1 MKNRINSINQYLLE
15 RFPIAWNTRIL
26 WMLSA
31 ALVVHLFFFLFGVVT
46 LIDPVSL
53 QGYNVLQS
61 YFKNGMLFLGIVITL
76 LLLVVWIVTLF
87 RNNAF
92 KNFYPTSPWDL
103 FKQFCAY
110 VVIIFA
116 CTSFY
121 YSYTLGL
128 QAYIISVYPQER
140 VEKEIRV
147 ANDSDMF
154 RSESIYNYTL
164 DERILPITL
173 DTLYC
178 EITESRIDTLQP
190 YLTFKGE
197 QYQYYTFNK
206 ITVPKNNNDLVRVI
220 DTRMYVPKN
229 EKKPQNGY
237 TKYQIDSLDSMSLR
251 KEVGDSTITFYFKD
265 KVVDMTGILKTA
277 EPSYYNYTSIFY
289 EKDKNQYDYEDYNT
303 YNDDYSIEEQS
314 RSNPIDSSTIVQVKS
329 YHKIL
334 DSNNAKQIKTLL
346 KDQLDLLDYYGV
358 RHNLTVDTW
367 FEMVYHPSDFPVK
380 HLILNSKKSLYENN
394 FLDEDATAF
403 ETYASNLESKRY
415 MEKQDLHEV
424 FENLDKVHDTN
435 IFKGSVHF
443 FIWMSFILATI
454 IFIFRTTGLRELLFS
469 IVASGVTFI
478 IIGLICVL
486 ITYGS
491 GSFGGEDYVFAYV
504 PLIIGFAVFTITFL
518 AYKSMRKL
526 VSAIFLNITF
536 VYLLPWLFL
545 IIGIISM
552 HQQAAC
558 NRRYDYNYDYELCT
572 TLLEQLGIWWSY
584 IFIVAGFIW
593 IFVYSH
599 LIIKW
604 RSLPEK

>member
-1 MKNRINSINQYLLE
+1 MKNRIKSINQYLLE
-15 RFPIAWNTRIL
+15 RVPTVWNTRIV

-61 YFKNGMLFLGIVITL
+61 YFENGMLFLGIVISL

-128 QAYIISVYPQER
+128 QTYIKAVYPRER
-140 VEKEIRV
+140 VDKEIRV

-164 DERILPITL
+164 DERILPIVL

-178 EITESRIDTLQP
+178 ETDEYKINTEQSH
-190 YLTFKGE
+190 FKFKDE
-197 QYQYYTFNK
+197 LYQYYTFRK
-206 ITVPKNNNDLVRVI
+206 ITIPKNYNDLVRVNDI
-220 DTRMYVPKN
+220 RMYVPKS
-229 EKKPQNGY
+229 EDRPQNGY
-237 TKYQIDSLDSMSLR
+237 TQYQIDSLDSMSLR
-251 KEVGDSTITFYFKD
+251 KEVGDSTITYYFKD
-265 KVVDMTGILKTA
+265 KVVDMSNILKTA
-277 EPSYYNYTSIFY
+277 EPSYYNYTNIFY
-289 EKDKNQYDYEDYNT
+289 EKNPNDYGYDDYTYYNEDYGV
-303 YNDDYSIEEQS
+303 EEQS
-314 RSNPIDSSTIVQVKS
+314 RTNPVDSSTIVQVKR

-334 DSNNAKQIKTLL
+334 DGNNPQQIKPLL

-367 FEMVYHPSDFPVK
+367 FKMIYHPSDFPVK
-380 HLILNSKKSLYENN
+380 QLILDGKEMIYENE
-394 FLDEDATAF
+394 FLDDDATAF
-403 ETYASNLESKRY
+403 MKYAYNLKSKRY
-415 MEKQDLHEV
+415 MEKDSLHEV
-424 FENLDKVHDTN
+424 FENLDEVHDTN
-435 IFKGSVHF
+435 IFEDSIHF
-443 FIWMSFILATI
+443 FMWMSFILAMI

-469 IVASGVTFI
+469 VVASGVTSI
-478 IIGLICVL
+478 VLGLISVL

-491 GSFGGEDYVFAYV
+491 GGYGREEYVFSYV
-504 PLIIGFAVFTITFL
+504 PLIIGFAVFAVTFL

-545 IIGIISM
+545 IVGIISM

-604 RSLPEK
+604 MSLPEK